1 MSWWFNNALSAN
13 ETEEAITAAMTA
25 IAAVSPEDRSKV
37 NLMGIY
43 IDDLTDEQ
51 EDSLLPWQAGTQ
63 SG

>member
-1 MSWWFNNALSAN
+1 MSCWFNNALSVN
-13 ETEEAITAAMTA
+13 EIEEAITAAMTA
-25 IAAVSPEDRSKV
+25 IADASPEDRSKV
-37 NLMGIY
+37 NLMGTH